1 MKGERI
7 QPISHRLSRYVRP
20 NQEGALTRL
29 KRSRLAFVLFLL
41 ILLGLFSILTHTPWR
56 QQLLFPGAL
65 SSQHGSQQDQCISC
79 HVRANDPVMSWLWHT
94 TQPLT
99 VEQQSQ
105 GCMSCHRHK
114 HQKGVVAHGLSEQAI
129 RTLLPREIDL
139 KQADRHLTELA
150 SRKPLG
156 CFNCHTEHQGTG
168 GELTKLSDTECDS
181 CHLKSQQGFAKQH
194 SDFSLARHTGIQF
207 NHDRHQG
214 IFSEQGKAFQCQ
226 QCHGDKAEPIFP
238 KFDQQCLSCHE
249 ETIEKPVV
257 LLALPRVATKTPG
270 IGEWP
275 KQRGNKKL
283 SAAMQAL
290 LIEYGVPDKP
300 ADKSKQAKQS
310 YQQQLAKGYKQLLQD
325 VMQDNLQEATLL
337 KVQGKL
343 MAAGLFKEAD
353 AVRLLLYDCKALIPL
368 LTDLQEQWFPNLLVA
383 PEETNDSDQPE
394 KTSRKSLKPTQQWGT
409 MGNWQLTRKGS
420 VVVAVNH
427 HARVSEIKRI
437 EKQLAKGELTAEDSK
452 TGCLLCHQIQDKKV
466 VWQYQPKPP
475 MPTFKF
481 KHQPHL
487 VGQPET
493 VCLNCHTR
501 SARKKVVVDKQL
513 DGSEALA
520 AENTTEQETSSW
532 LFSPVTKQPCV
543 SCHKEEGVGED
554 CLLCHNYHFEE
565 APWAKALLNSV
576 DN

>member
-7 QPISHRLSRYVRP
+7 QPLAHWQSRYVRP
-20 NQEGALTRL
+20 SQEGAITRL
-29 KRSRLAFVLFLL
+29 KRSRLAFVLFLVV
-41 ILLGLFSILTHTPWR
+41 LLGLFIILTHTPWR

-94 TQPLT
+94 MQPLT
-99 VEQQSQ
+99 LAQQSQ
-105 GCMSCHRHK
+105 GCMSCHQHK
-114 HQKGVVAHGLSEQAI
+114 HQKGVVAHGLDEQAI
-129 RTLLPREIDL
+129 RTLLPKNIEQQ
-139 KQADRHLTELA
+139 QADRHLSELT

-156 CFNCHTEHQGTG
+156 CFNCHTEHQGTA

-181 CHLKSQQGFAKQH
+181 CHLKSQQDFAKQH
-194 SDFSLARHTGIQF
+194 SDFSLARDTGIQF

-214 IFSEQGKAFQCQ
+214 VFSEQGKVFQCQ
-226 QCHGDKAEPIFP
+226 QCHGSKAEPVFP

-257 LLALPRVATKTPG
+257 LLALPRVATKTPD

-275 KQRGNKKL
+275 KQRGNKRL
-283 SAAMQAL
+283 SAAMLAL
-290 LIEYGVPDKP
+290 LAEYGVPEKP
-300 ADKSKQAKQS
+300 TDKSKKATQFF
-310 YQQQLAKGYKQLLQD
+310 QQQLAKGYKQLVQD
-325 VMQDNLQEATLL
+325 ILQDNLQEAKLL

-343 MAAGLFKEAD
+343 MAEGLFKEAD
-353 AVRLLLYDCKALIPL
+353 AVRLLLHDCKAVMPL
-368 LTDLQEQWFPNLLVA
+368 LTNLQEQWFPSLLKA
-383 PEETNDSDQPE
+383 QASPTDKPKKAQ
-394 KTSRKSLKPTQQWGT
+394 RKALKPDQQWGT

-420 VVVAVNH
+420 VVVSVNH

-437 EKQLAKGELTAEDSK
+437 EKQLEKGELSSEDAN
-452 TGCLLCHQIQDKKV
+452 TGCLLCHQIQDKKI

-501 SARKKVVVDKQL
+501 SAANTASTQQQL
-513 DGSEALA
+513 GINSE
-520 AENTTEQETSSW
+520 ETSETEEQQESSSW

-543 SCHKEEGVGED
+543 SCHKEERVGEN

-565 APWAKALLNSV
+565 APWAKALKK
-576 DN
+576 